1 MIPRIPIAWLQITY
15 QKSRLL
21 VTIVGVT
28 FAVSLMFIQLAFR
41 DGLFENSVTMHKAI
55 QADLVLL
62 HADTNYFFGIKEFP
76 RRYLYRVLE
85 INGVASAS
93 PLYFADANFK
103 NPETFVTETI
113 SLCAFRPD
121 QPVLNLLEV
130 NKSLEILQQPN
141 AVLFDQLS
149 SSEYGSIASAFKSE
163 GVITTELSNK
173 KINIVGLFSLGGGVM
188 SQNGLVVTSDL
199 NYSRL
204 LNMPLEKVAIGA
216 IKLEPGIKPESII
229 EQFSTK
235 LPKDDNG
242 IPVKLITLNKFME
255 IEKEH
260 WAESTPIGFIFNLG
274 TIIGLVF
281 GGVIVYQILYS
292 QIADNLYIYA
302 TFKAIGYSKLYLV
315 SIVIQQAVLMSLMG
329 YIPGFTFCMFL
340 YRFVENATRLPM
352 FMTFSRALIVLV
364 LTITMCSIAGLLA
377 MKKLQ
382 SADPADLFR

>member
-1 MIPRIPIAWLQITY
+1 MIPKIPIAWLQITY

-21 VTIVGVT
+21 VTVLGVT
-28 FAVSLMFIQLAFR
+28 FAVLLMFIQLAFR

-76 RRYLYRVLE
+76 RNYLYRVLE

-93 PLYFADANFK
+93 PFYFADANFK
-103 NPETFVTETI
+103 NTENFVTETI
-113 SLCAFRPD
+113 SVCAFRPD
-121 QPVLNLLEV
+121 EPVLNLSAV
-130 NKSLEILQQPN
+130 NQSLKILQQPN
-141 AVLFDQLS
+141 AVLFDELS
-149 SSEYGSIASAFKSE
+149 SGEYGSVASEVKNK

-188 SQNGLVVTSDL
+188 SQDGLVVTSDL
-199 NYSRL
+199 NYSTI
-204 LNMPLEKVAIGA
+204 LNMPLEKVAIGV
-216 IKLEPGIKPESII
+216 IRLEQGIKPEEII
-229 EQFSTK
+229 KQFSQK
-235 LPKDDNG
+235 FAKSDNA

-255 IEKEH
+255 LEKQH

-274 TIIGLVF
+274 TVIGLVF

-302 TFKAIGYSKLYLV
+302 TFKAIGYSKSYLV
-315 SIVIQQAVLMSLMG
+315 SIIIQQAVLMSLMG
-329 YIPGFTFCMFL
+329 YIPGFVLCMFL
-340 YRFVENATRLPM
+340 YQFVQDATRLPM
-352 FMTFSRALIVLV
+352 FMTFSRALIVLL
-364 LTITMCSIAGLLA
+364 LTITMCSLAGLLA

>member
-1 MIPRIPIAWLQITY
+1 MIPKIPIAWLQITY

-21 VTIVGVT
+21 VTILGVT
-28 FAVSLMFIQLAFR
+28 FAVLLMFIQLAFR

-85 INGVASAS
+85 INGVTSAS
-93 PLYFADANFK
+93 PFYYADANFK
-103 NPETFVTETI
+103 NTENFVTSSI
-113 SLCAFRPD
+113 GVCAFRPD

-130 NKSLEILQQPN
+130 NQSIDILQQPN

-149 SSEYGSIASAFKSE
+149 SSEYGSVASAFKSE
-163 GVITTELSNK
+163 GMITTELANK

-188 SQNGLVVTSDL
+188 SQNGLVITSDL
-199 NYSRL
+199 NFSKL
-204 LNMPLEKVAIGA
+204 LKMPLEKVAIGV
-216 IKLEPGIKPESII
+216 IKLKPGTNPENII
-229 EQFSTK
+229 EQFSK
-235 LPKDDNG
+235 KFPQDNNA

-255 IEKEH
+255 LEKEH
-260 WAESTPIGFIFNLG
+260 WAQSTPVGFIFNLG

-302 TFKAIGYSKLYLV
+302 TFKAIGYSKSYLV
-315 SIVIQQAVLMSLMG
+315 NIVIQQAVLMSLMG
-329 YIPGFTFCMFL
+329 YIPGFVFCLGL
-340 YRFVENATRLPM
+340 YKFVQDATRLPM
-352 FMTFSRALIVLV
+352 FMTFSRALIVLL
-364 LTITMCSIAGLLA
+364 LTITMCSFAGLLA